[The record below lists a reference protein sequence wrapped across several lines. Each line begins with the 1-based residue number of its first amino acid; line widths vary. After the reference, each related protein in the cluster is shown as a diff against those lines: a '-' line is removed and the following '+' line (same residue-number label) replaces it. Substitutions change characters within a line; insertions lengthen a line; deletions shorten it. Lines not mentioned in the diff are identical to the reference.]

1 FSRKDNLEKH
11 KLPNKYMFT
20 KRHFGGRGSSYRGG
34 QRSHQSFGGGRR
46 SFPIPKALDPRLF
59 VREAAPE
66 VTKEVLITHNF
77 SDFGL
82 HAPLLSNLNKK
93 GFAQPTTIQDQALE
107 PALAGDDVLGLAD
120 TGTGKTMVFVLPI
133 LNKIISEGSETAIII
148 APTRELALQ
157 IQEETRILS
166 EGLGIYSCLIIGG
179 ADMRRQ
185 LDNLRRG
192 PSILIGTPGRLK
204 DLYQRGYLNLDT
216 TKTVVLDEVDRML
229 DMGFVKDITLLL
241 SLLPKER
248 QTLLFSATID
258 DKVEKI
264 ARQFMINPVKISV
277 KTGATAQN
285 VTQNVIRASGKAQ
298 KTNLL
303 CEMLSK
309 KEFCKV
315 LVFGRTKH
323 GVEDLGKDL
332 IKAGFRAGAIH
343 GNKRQN
349 QRENVLNQFRSNH
362 INILIATDVAARGI
376 DVKDI
381 THVIN
386 YDQPATYEDYVH
398 RIGRT
403 GRAGK
408 SGIALTFVD

>member
-1 FSRKDNLEKH
+1 
-11 KLPNKYMFT
+11 MFN

-34 QRSHQSFGGGRR
+34 QRSSHSFSGRR
-46 SFPIPKALDPRLF
+46 SFPLPKALDPRLF

-66 VTKEVLITHNF
+66 VNKEVEITHNF

-82 HAPLLSNLNKK
+82 TASLLSNLNKK
-93 GFAQPTTIQDQALE
+93 GFAKPTPIQDKALE
-107 PALAGDDVLGLAD
+107 PSLAGRDVLGLAD

-133 LNKIISEGSETAIII
+133 LNKILSDRNETAIII

-157 IQEETRILS
+157 IQEETKALA

-179 ADMRRQ
+179 SDMRRQ

-204 DLYQRGYLNLDT
+204 DLYQRGYLELGNT
-216 TKTVVLDEVDRML
+216 NTVVLDEVDRML
-229 DMGFVKDITLLL
+229 DMGFVKDITHLL

-258 DKVEKI
+258 DRVEKI
-264 ARQFMINPVKISV
+264 AMQFMNQPTKVSV
-277 KTGATAQN
+277 KTGASQN
-285 VTQNVIRASGKAQ
+285 VSQNIVRATGKVQ

-303 CEMLSK
+303 CDMLSK
-309 KEFCKV
+309 TEFCKV

-323 GVEDLGKDL
+323 GVEDLSNEL
-332 IKAGFRAGAIH
+332 IRAGFKAGAIH

-349 QRENVLNQFRSNH
+349 QRENVLRQFKDNL

-376 DVKDI
+376 DIKDI
-381 THVIN
+381 SHVIN

-408 SGIALTFVD
+408 TGIALTFVD